1 MILLLPEGWTCPK
14 TGRAYALPRRV
25 RTTNHRNVHQSR
37 ISSSRDLY
45 TPHPVSSKTLTST
58 FLSCSNTIVICP
70 QPITTSPTI
79 DCPRMK
85 LSLLSLSWSLSL
97 AYTRAES
104 TFSSSGPPSACPGFE
119 QTNETTFDVSFN
131 PDNSSLSFQASRL
144 STIIGNATFSFA
156 LYEDGE
162 QVFLNKQDPC
172 LLLGGADLC
181 PAAGSPASMASNIM
195 VLEQFRTEIV
205 ENLSSAK
212 NVTAQLWVDVRPV
225 GNVTMERTACVQ
237 ITLRSDDESGGES
250 NSTSSTGA
258 GASSDGGNSTSDGNN
273 EESSASVPQFAFSL
287 VM

>member
-1 MILLLPEGWTCPK
+1 
-14 TGRAYALPRRV
+14 
-25 RTTNHRNVHQSR
+25 
-37 ISSSRDLY
+37 
-45 TPHPVSSKTLTST
+45 
-58 FLSCSNTIVICP
+58 
-70 QPITTSPTI
+70 
-79 DCPRMK
+79 
-85 LSLLSLSWSLSL
+85 
-97 AYTRAES
+97 
-104 TFSSSGPPSACPGFE
+104 
-119 QTNETTFDVSFN
+119 
-131 PDNSSLSFQASRL
+131 
-144 STIIGNATFSFA
+144 
-156 LYEDGE
+156 
-162 QVFLNKQDPC
+162 
-172 LLLGGADLC
+172 
-181 PAAGSPASMASNIM
+181 MASNIM